1 MSYYKFTE
9 RISRCP
15 RQEFVGYSRPFS
27 FKHPV
32 TGKDVNTT
40 VEAWNKA
47 HPCPMP
53 PGGEKWLE
61 QKKVNK

>member
-1 MSYYKFTE
+1 MGHYEFTE

-15 RQEFVGYSRPFS
+15 RQEFEPWIRPFS

-32 TGKDVNTT
+32 TGKDVNKT

-47 HPCPMP
+47 NPCPMP
-53 PGGEKWLE
+53 PGGERWTE
-61 QKKVNK
+61 NQ